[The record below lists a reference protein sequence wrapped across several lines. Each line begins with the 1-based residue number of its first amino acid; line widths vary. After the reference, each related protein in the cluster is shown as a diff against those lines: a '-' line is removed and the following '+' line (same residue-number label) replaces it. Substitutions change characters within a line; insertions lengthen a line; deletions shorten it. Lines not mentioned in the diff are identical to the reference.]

1 MGAFDTVFSYI
12 TDKERRL
19 STKTYVSIICI
30 FLILAL
36 DNIVGFSYHY
46 SMDRKLNEVKI
57 VGEILKDSTL
67 DQSVKKDLIKTRTE
81 LLRKRYFYGYIS
93 ESFSSIFS
101 NNSVKKTPEEAQ
113 VQRSNFWFLISTSGI
128 YLLCYFILIIIFPFM
143 DDKNSFGQKIA
154 IEIVIA
160 IFGFVHISLFYWLM
174 GLIPKLSDTW
184 TWNYILNGSIQIAFT
199 IILSLLVN
207 KETKKKSKKPKAKD
221 VVETIELYNTAPN
234 GLKIDYLILKK
245 VPNLDASDWD
255 YEVEYVDRFSNDK
268 RIFVGTFDLILADI
282 KFAET
287 PGLGIPF
294 GAIKLLSEWI
304 EKHREP

>member
-1 MGAFDTVFSYI
+1 MSAFDTVFSYI

-30 FLILAL
+30 FLILIV

-81 LLRKRYFYGYIS
+81 LLHKKYFYGYIS
-93 ESFSSIFS
+93 DSFSAIFS
-101 NNSVKKTPEEAQ
+101 NNSVKKTPEEVQA
-113 VQRSNFWFLISTSGI
+113 QRSNFWFLISTSGI
-128 YLLCYFILIIIFPFM
+128 YSLCYFILIIIFPFM

-154 IEIVIA
+154 IEIIIA
-160 IFGFVHISLFYWLM
+160 ICGFVHISLFYWLM

-199 IILSLLVN
+199 VTMSLLVN
-207 KETKKKSKKPKAKD
+207 KEAKKKLKKSKSKK
-221 VVETIELYNTAPN
+221 VMETIELYNMAPN

-255 YEVEYVDRFSNDK
+255 YEVEYIDRFSNDK

-287 PGLGIPF
+287 PGLGIPL

-304 EKHREP
+304 EKHRES